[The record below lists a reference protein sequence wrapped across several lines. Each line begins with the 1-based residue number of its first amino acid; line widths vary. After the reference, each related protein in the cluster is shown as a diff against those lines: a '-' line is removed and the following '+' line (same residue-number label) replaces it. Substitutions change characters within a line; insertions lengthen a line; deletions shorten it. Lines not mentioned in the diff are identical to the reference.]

1 MVTCM
6 VKLGQ
11 VSLSMSRGRPKKDG
25 NRPSEPSGRVTL
37 AHRELNEVPRDVFL
51 RPSDVRILDIGYNNV
66 TDFCFLQILTSLTSL
81 VLDNNSVTSHTSF
94 PYLPSL
100 ELLWVNGNK
109 ITNLALFIDKISTQ
123 FPNLRYLSMMKN
135 DAAPSYFNGG
145 TRQQYLDYRYYTI
158 SQIPRL
164 CVLDDTPVTEEERKA
179 SGKIFGPQR
188 KKTRKHQVRRRTET
202 TPLLED
208 TL

>member
-1 MVTCM
+1 M
-6 VKLGQ
+6 L
-11 VSLSMSRGRPKKDG
+11 
-25 NRPSEPSGRVTL
+25 
-37 AHRELNEVPRDVFL
+37 L
-51 RPSDVRILDIGYNNV
+51 R
-66 TDFCFLQILTSLTSL
+66 DFCFLQILTSLTSL

-145 TRQQYLDYRYYTI
+145 TKQQYLDYRYVGISCTI
-158 SQIPRL
+158 THLFYYNVHIYYAYMYVNSYN
-164 CVLDDTPVTEEERKA
+164 VST
-179 SGKIFGPQR
+179 FMFM
-188 KKTRKHQVRRRTET
+188 
-202 TPLLED
+202 
-208 TL
+208 